1 MITTLKTFWLTV
13 KKNWKVALL
22 VAWSVAIWVFSR
34 KNAQGAID
42 TMKANKE
49 SYEAQIA
56 ALKQQHKIEKKRL
69 EELNLKYQETIA
81 TIEQKYDIKEK
92 ELSREKK
99 KRVKEI
105 VEKAKDNPNEINE
118 KIENLFGFV
127 SDS

>member
-1 MITTLKTFWLTV
+1 MITKFKILWASI
-13 KKNWKVALL
+13 KKNWKLALL
-22 VAWSVAIWVFSR
+22 AIWSLVIWLVSR

-56 ALKQQHKIEKKRL
+56 SLKKQHKIEKDKL
-69 EELNLKYQETIA
+69 EQLNLKYQQTIA
-81 TIEQKYDIKEK
+81 TIEKKYDIKEK
-92 ELSREKK
+92 ELSKEKK

-118 KIENLFGFV
+118 KLESLFGFT

>member
-1 MITTLKTFWLTV
+1 MTTLKTFWLTL

-22 VAWSVAIWVFSR
+22 TAWSIAIWLISR

-69 EELNLKYQETIA
+69 EELNLKYKQTIA
-81 TIEQKYDIKEK
+81 TIEQKYNVKEK
-92 ELSREKK
+92 ELSKEKK